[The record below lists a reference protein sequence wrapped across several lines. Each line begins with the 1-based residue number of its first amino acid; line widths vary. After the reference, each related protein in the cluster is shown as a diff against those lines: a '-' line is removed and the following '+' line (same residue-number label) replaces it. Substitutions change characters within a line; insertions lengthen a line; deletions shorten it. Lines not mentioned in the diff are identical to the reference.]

1 MSVASL
7 RLCALVALLTSL
19 IATVGSAQ
27 TADQVGQW
35 QTLPYLM
42 PINPIHCGVMRDG
55 RILVIAG
62 SENDP
67 SKHNAG
73 SSKAAVYDWQA
84 GTIVVQDLLW
94 DLFCNGYSFLSDGR
108 ALVIGGS
115 EQYDP
120 FYGEA
125 RATVFDPA
133 TNQFVEVESMAD
145 GRWYAT
151 GTTL

>member
-7 RLCALVALLTSL
+7 LLCALSALFTSV
-19 IATVGSAQ
+19 IAAVGSAQ

-35 QTLPYLM
+35 QTLSYLM

-67 SKHNAG
+67 SKHSAG
-73 SSKAAVYDWQA
+73 SSKAAVYDWKT
-84 GTIVVQDLLW
+84 GSIVVQDLLW

-125 RATVFDPA
+125 RATVFDPV
-133 TNQFVEVESMAD
+133 TEQFVQVESMTD
-145 GRWYAT
+145 GRW
-151 GTTL
+151 